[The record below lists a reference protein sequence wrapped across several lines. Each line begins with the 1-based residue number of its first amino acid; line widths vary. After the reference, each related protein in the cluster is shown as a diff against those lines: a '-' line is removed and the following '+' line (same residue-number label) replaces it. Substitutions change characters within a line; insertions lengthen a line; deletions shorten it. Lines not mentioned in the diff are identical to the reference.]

1 MGYTQNTG
9 YGVRSEQIVFVAI
22 YDGIVSSGDV
32 SIDTW
37 TCSGHYAGFAYKGLE
52 PYEIEHMVKIGTL
65 RCEFQRQ
72 EGMLLNH
79 ETTVLLVTGYI

>member
-1 MGYTQNTG
+1 MGNH
-9 YGVRSEQIVFVAI
+9 
-22 YDGIVSSGDV
+22 DGTPRIN
-32 SIDTW
+32 
-37 TCSGHYAGFAYKGLE
+37 SGHHVGFAYKGLE

-72 EGMLLNH
+72 EGVLLNR

>member
-9 YGVRSEQIVFVAI
+9 YGVRSEHIVFVAI

-52 PYEIEHMVKIGTL
+52 PYEVK
-65 RCEFQRQ
+65 
-72 EGMLLNH
+72 
-79 ETTVLLVTGYI
+79 

>member
-1 MGYTQNTG
+1 MGNHEGTPHIN
-9 YGVRSEQIVFVAI
+9 
-22 YDGIVSSGDV
+22 
-32 SIDTW
+32 
-37 TCSGHYAGFAYKGLE
+37 SGHHAGFAYKGLE

-72 EGMLLNH
+72 EGVLLND